1 VPSSLV
7 RGLAVAACA
16 TLACVA
22 TACSTPPVS
31 GTLTIAGSQTMQGLI
46 AQSVAGYAAERS
58 MVDVRLEFVG
68 SSASILLFCEGLTQV
83 IGTSRPMSDAERAS
97 CEKAGISPAELLVG
111 RDAVVIATAGAS
123 KAPAC
128 MTYADLYALT
138 SAELDAT
145 FTEPD
150 VIRTWQDAGPL
161 AAELGSGTDYPNA
174 AWEFV
179 IPNASSAT
187 VDTYVARVIEP
198 IAEERGQV
206 AALTA
211 DRSATVSN
219 SAVLNAIDDR
229 PAALGIVDYSSVR
242 SWAGQVRLIGL
253 GEGESCVAP
262 NDSSVGREVY
272 PLSRSLYFYVDA
284 GAMDNRPVAEF
295 AEYLVSDVVM
305 SDIASRTALE
315 LTAEE
320 RTAAVGAFGEQL
332 KESAR

>member
-7 RGLAVAACA
+7 RGLAVAVCA
-16 TLACVA
+16 TLACA
-22 TACSTPPVS
+22 AAACSTPPVS
-31 GTLTIAGSQTMQGLI
+31 GTLTIAGSQTMQSLI
-46 AQSVAGYAAERS
+46 AQSVVGYAADRS

-83 IGTSRPMSDAERAS
+83 IGTSRPMSDAERAA
-97 CEKAGISPAELLVG
+97 CERAGIRPGELLVG

-150 VIRTWQDAGPL
+150 IIRTRQDAGPL
-161 AAELGSGTDYPNA
+161 AAELGSTTDLPNA

-179 IPNASSAT
+179 IPNPSSAT
-187 VDTYVARVIEP
+187 IDTYVARVIEP

-219 SAVLNAIDDR
+219 SAVLNAVDDR
-229 PAALGIVDYSSVR
+229 PAALGIVDYSSFR

-253 GEGESCVAP
+253 GEGEACVAP
-262 NDSSVGREVY
+262 NDGSVGREVY
-272 PLSRSLYFYVDA
+272 PLTRSLYFYVDA
-284 GAMDNRPVAEF
+284 GAVGNRPVAEF
-295 AEYLVSDVVM
+295 AEFLTSDAVM
-305 SDIASRTALE
+305 TGIASRTALE

-320 RTAAVGAFGEQL
+320 RAAAIGAFRDQL
-332 KESAR
+332 KEPAP